1 MSMEHPRNRRHALA
15 LTALMTGLAS
25 TSAPAQEGK
34 EPTLSYPRVEPCS
47 ERYPPVATPQPDL
60 AAEDA
65 QAGVRQGFGTTRD
78 WGVEDNVEL
87 LDAGATGLEEPGLRV
102 HYPEGTSSPG
112 DTEQGGAGFYAD
124 PAGLAGAERACLTYQ
139 VRFEPGF
146 DFVKGGKLP
155 GLYGGEAPSG
165 GEEVDGE
172 SGFSMRFMWR
182 EAGQGELYEYVASQD
197 EEFGASVGRGLWSF
211 PTGEWVTIEQE
222 LVLNTPGEADGLA
235 RVWINGVPVLEQSEI
250 VYRTTEEVTI
260 DGLMF
265 STFFGGNGK
274 EWRTPVDQHAD
285 FAAFR
290 FYAPSS

>member
-1 MSMEHPRNRRHALA
+1 MRMISTASRRLTLL
-15 LTALMTGLAS
+15 LTALLSGLAS
-25 TSAPAQEGK
+25 AGASAQQDEA
-34 EPTLSYPRVEPCS
+34 PTLSYPRVEPCS
-47 ERYPPVATPQPDL
+47 ARYPLVASPQPDL
-60 AAEDA
+60 SAEEA
-65 QAGVRQGFGTTRD
+65 RAGVRQGFGTTRD
-78 WGVEDNVEL
+78 WGVEKNVEL
-87 LDAGATGLEEPGLRV
+87 LDADATGLGKPGLRV

-112 DTEQGGAGFYAD
+112 DTEKGGAGFYAD

-155 GLYGGEAPSG
+155 GLYGGDAPSG
-165 GEEVDGE
+165 GDEVDGE

-235 RVWINGVPVLEQSEI
+235 RVWIDGAPVLEQGEI
-250 VYRTTEEVTI
+250 VYRTTDEVTI

-274 EWRTPVDQHAD
+274 AWRTPVDQHAD

-290 FYAPSS
+290 FYAPSP

>member
-1 MSMEHPRNRRHALA
+1 MRMTSPDSRHLALL
-15 LTALMTGLAS
+15 LTALLSGLAS
-25 TSAPAQEGK
+25 AGASAQEDE
-34 EPTLSYPRVEPCS
+34 EPALSYPRVAPCS
-47 ERYPPVATPQPDL
+47 ARYPLVATPQPDL
-60 AAEDA
+60 TAEDA
-65 QAGVRQGFGTTRD
+65 RAGVRQGFGTQRD

-87 LDAGATGLEEPGLRV
+87 LDADATGLGEPGLRV
-102 HYPEGTSSPG
+102 HYPEGTSAPG
-112 DTEQGGAGFYAD
+112 DTEKGGAGFYAA
-124 PAGLAGAERACLTYQ
+124 PTGLAGAERACLTYR
-139 VRFEPGF
+139 VRFASGF

-155 GLYGGEAPSG
+155 GLYGGDAPSG
-165 GEEVDGE
+165 GDEVDGE

-235 RVWINGVPVLEQSEI
+235 RVWIDDVPVLEQSEI
-250 VYRTTEEVTI
+250 IYRTTEEVSI

-265 STFFGGNGK
+265 STFFGGSGK
-274 EWRTPVDQHAD
+274 EWRTPSDQHAD

>member
-1 MSMEHPRNRRHALA
+1 MSLELPRTRRHALA
-15 LTALMTGLAS
+15 LTALLTGLAS
-25 TSAPAQEGK
+25 TSTPAQESQ

-47 ERYPPVATPQPDL
+47 QRYRPVATPQPDL

-78 WGVEDNVEL
+78 WGVDDNVEL
-87 LDAGATGLEEPGLRV
+87 LDASATGLDEPGLRV

-112 DTEQGGAGFYAD
+112 DTKQGGAGFYAD
-124 PAGLAGAERACLTYQ
+124 PSGLAGAERACLTYQ

-165 GEEVDGE
+165 GDEVDGE

-197 EEFGASVGRGLWSF
+197 EKFGASVGRGLWSF

-274 EWRTPVDQHAD
+274 AWRTPVDQHAD

-290 FYAPSS
+290 FYAPST